1 MQLIALPAPRIFPEF
16 VVCRSAQIVEPDHRL
31 HHAAGR
37 ACAAEA
43 IRLLTGQGPAQ
54 SIGRGPSGE
63 PIWPPGLTGSIT
75 HTGDFVSAAVARRA
89 ATRGVGLDAEHI
101 ASAERAG
108 RIASRVASPEE
119 LSLRDESNEFA
130 TWITLMFSIKEAA
143 FKCLYPIARTRF
155 YYEALRVT
163 TLDAAGT
170 FEATL
175 LIALPGFAEG
185 YQLAGRFEI
194 GQDRVHTGL
203 CLPG

>member
-1 MQLIALPAPRIFPEF
+1 VQLIDVPAPRIFPEF
-16 VVCRSAQIVEPDHRL
+16 VMCRSAQLVERDHRL

-54 SIGRGPSGE
+54 PIARGVEGE

-108 RIASRVASPEE
+108 RIASRVASPKE
-119 LSLRDESNEFA
+119 LSLRDESIPFA
-130 TWITLMFSIKEAA
+130 TWITQLFSIKEAA
-143 FKCLYPIARTRF
+143 FKCLYPITRTRF

-163 TLDAAGT
+163 RLDAPGT

-175 LIALPGFAEG
+175 QIALPGFPEG
-185 YQLAGRFEI
+185 YPLAGRFEI
-194 GQDRVHTGL
+194 GQNRVHSGL
-203 CLPG
+203 CLPE